1 MKHTAK
7 LFTLLAAV
15 LIFAAC
21 NKDKEELR
29 QERDIVYT
37 VAEQTATTVHLTTE
51 AEWDA
56 LLDQFC
62 DYAEGGSTVT
72 FRNAQSPSASKGAT
86 KEAVTY
92 STTDREEMKRWMAQ
106 MEDEGMTVTVTFDPA
121 TGTYSGTA
129 YATNTD
135 ANILSQWNFV
145 QCHVIRYCP
154 GDSSLNRDY
163 MVTEYAAFGDM
174 TFFDNGTAII
184 PILGT
189 ETIYPPIYQP
199 TVYYWTL
206 SESQDTMT
214 LVSESLY
221 TMQWHIL
228 EHTDSSLV
236 FRHRDSMETHA
247 GMYYGDDT
255 YIYRRH

>member
-1 MKHTAK
+1 MKHTLK
-7 LFTLLAAV
+7 ITFVVAAV
-15 LIFAAC
+15 LMLASCYKCPPEGDHVVA
-21 NKDKEELR
+21 
-29 QERDIVYT
+29 YT
-37 VAEQTATTVHLTTE
+37 VDKGPVQRVYLVDNN
-51 AEWDA
+51 EWQA
-56 LLDQFC
+56 LLDRFC
-62 DYAEGGSTVT
+62 DYAEDGSEVT
-72 FRNAQSPSASKGAT
+72 FYNANHKAAKSPT

-184 PILGT
+184 PMLGT

-236 FRHRDSMETHA
+236 FRHRDSVETHA